1 MLVLWGGEDLKADAK
16 SESTKRRKL
25 ITINM
30 ITQKDLKIRNFVT
43 DKNSKMLRENVKS
56 ITHCLD
62 V

>member
-1 MLVLWGGEDLKADAK
+1 MGEGEDLKADAK

-43 DKNSKMLRENVKS
+43 DKNSKMLRENCKS